1 MIYAILAAGEGSRLA
16 QEGCEVPKPLVRVN
30 DETLIGRLI
39 RIFVANGATR
49 IVVITNA
56 QHSTTQDYLRGLKLS
71 VPLDVVVQSTPS
83 SMHSLYAI
91 RDYLSTEE
99 RFCLTTVDTIFSEV
113 EFARYIDVFRV
124 SNLDGL
130 MAVTTYV
137 DDEKP
142 LYVQT
147 DDELAITNFCDVREE
162 RCRHVSGGVYCLT
175 HRALVTLV
183 RCVEQGQSRMR
194 NFQRQLVADGLHLCA
209 YPFSKIIDVDH
220 CSDIVKAEELI
231 QEWKRKQY

>member
-16 QEGCEVPKPLVRVN
+16 QEGCEVPKPLVRIQG
-30 DETLIGRLI
+30 ETLIERLI

-49 IVVITNA
+49 IVIIVNA
-56 QHSTTQDYLRGLKLS
+56 QHTATQDYVRSLS
-71 VPLDVVVQSTPS
+71 LPVPLDIVVQSTPS

-91 RDYLSTEE
+91 RDYLATEE
-99 RFCLTTVDTIFSEV
+99 HFCLTTVDTIFAER
-113 EFARYIDVFRV
+113 EFASYIDTFRQ
-124 SNLDGL
+124 STLDGL

-147 DDELAITNFCDVREE
+147 SSDLTITNFCDTHEE
-162 RCRHVSGGVYCLT
+162 RCHHVSGGIYCLT
-175 HRALVTLV
+175 RRSLDTLS
-183 RCVEQGQSRMR
+183 RCIAEGKARMR

-220 CSDIVKAEELI
+220 CSDIPKAEQLI
-231 QEWKRKQY
+231 QDWQ